1 MPRYRAAADVFVGGS
16 LLRAGDEF
24 TSDQPPGRSWVPIGP
39 PAASA
44 TAKAAPT
51 KPAKANPDQDA

>member
-24 TSDQPPGRSWVPIGP
+24 TSDQPPGRSWVPIDP
-39 PAASA
+39 PAP
-44 TAKAAPT
+44 AKAAP